1 MFPGAR
7 VLLLVLLL
15 ALPRPAAAQAVSAT
29 GEFIGSIDIGG
40 RKIHLECRG
49 AGAPT
54 VILISGYRNDGE
66 IWTVEPG
73 AGLMPVFTGVAAFA
87 QVCAYDRPGTV
98 LDTTHVSRSD
108 PVPMP
113 RTADEVIAELHAL
126 LAVAKIPGPYVLVAH
141 SLGGLFARLYAST
154 WPDEVAGMVLVDALP
169 ESLEALLG
177 PPAWKAFESIA
188 SGPIPGL
195 EKYSELEHIDFT
207 AASNRMAE
215 MAAKIPLRPMP
226 LFVISRGKPVALPP
240 NLPAGFSPQG
250 LETAWRA
257 GQERLAALLPDA
269 RHEIAAE
276 SDHYVQIAQP
286 ALVVDAVRR
295 VVDAVRDRAS
305 WRPSRTK

>member
-1 MFPGAR
+1 MSPGTR
-7 VLLLVLLL
+7 IVLLVLLL
-15 ALPRPAAAQAVSAT
+15 ALPRPAVAQAASAA
-29 GEFIGSIDIGG
+29 GDFIGSIDIGG
-40 RKIHLECRG
+40 REIHLECGG
-49 AGAPT
+49 ADAPT

-87 QVCAYDRPGTV
+87 RVCAYDRPGTV
-98 LDTTHVSRSD
+98 LDITHVSRSD

-113 RTADEVIAELHAL
+113 RTADEVITELHAL
-126 LAVAKIPGPYVLVAH
+126 LAVARIPGPYVLVAH

-169 ESLEALLG
+169 ESLESLLG
-177 PPAWKAFESIA
+177 PRAWKAFEAIA

-195 EKYSELEHIDFT
+195 ENYLELEHVDFT

-215 MAAKIPLRPMP
+215 MAAKTPLRPMP
-226 LFVISRGKPVALPP
+226 LFVISRGKPVVLPP
-240 NLPAGFSPQG
+240 NLPAGFSAQT

-269 RHEIAAE
+269 RHEIAGE

-286 ALVVDAVRR
+286 ALVVAAVRR
-295 VVDAVRDRAS
+295 VVDAVRDRTS
-305 WRPSRTK
+305 WRSSGTK